1 MPIAF
6 APLNES
12 LTIVKILLEDSVK
25 KRLNSLGLLVN
36 ANIEILNSPSNF
48 KLNHIGNSNKEFF
61 TPQYHKK
68 NKKKS
73 LDIPRLKK
81 YTTK

>member
-6 APLNES
+6 APLNEN

-36 ANIEILNSPSNF
+36 ANIEILSKTS
-48 KLNHIGNSNKEFF
+48 GNLIVLIKDSRIAID
-61 TPQYHKK
+61 K
-68 NKKKS
+68 N
-73 LDIPRLKK
+73 IA
-81 YTTK
+81 TKIFVARREDQNV

>member
-6 APLNES
+6 TPLNES

-36 ANIEILNSPSNF
+36 ANIEILSKTS
-48 KLNHIGNSNKEFF
+48 GNLIVLIKDSRIAID
-61 TPQYHKK
+61 K
-68 NKKKS
+68 N
-73 LDIPRLKK
+73 IA
-81 YTTK
+81 TKIFVARREDQNV

>member
-36 ANIEILNSPSNF
+36 ANIEILSKTS
-48 KLNHIGNSNKEFF
+48 GNLIVLIKD
-61 TPQYHKK
+61 TRIAIDK
-68 NKKKS
+68 N
-73 LDIPRLKK
+73 IA
-81 YTTK
+81 TKIFVARREDQNV

>member
-12 LTIVKILLEDSVK
+12 LTIAKILLEDSVM

-36 ANIEILNSPSNF
+36 ANIEILSKTS
-48 KLNHIGNSNKEFF
+48 GNLIVLIKDSRIAID
-61 TPQYHKK
+61 K
-68 NKKKS
+68 N
-73 LDIPRLKK
+73 IA
-81 YTTK
+81 TKIFVARREDHNV

>member
-1 MPIAF
+1 MSIAF

-36 ANIEILNSPSNF
+36 ANIEILSKTS
-48 KLNHIGNSNKEFF
+48 GNLIVLIKDSRIAID
-61 TPQYHKK
+61 K
-68 NKKKS
+68 N
-73 LDIPRLKK
+73 IA
-81 YTTK
+81 TKIFVARREDQNV

>member
-36 ANIEILNSPSNF
+36 ANIEILSKTN
-48 KLNHIGNSNKEFF
+48 GNLIVLIK
-61 TPQYHKK
+61 
-68 NKKKS
+68 
-73 LDIPRLKK
+73 D
-81 YTTK
+81 

>member
-6 APLNES
+6 APLNER

-36 ANIEILNSPSNF
+36 ANIEILSKTS
-48 KLNHIGNSNKEFF
+48 GNLIVLIKDSRIAID
-61 TPQYHKK
+61 K
-68 NKKKS
+68 N
-73 LDIPRLKK
+73 IA
-81 YTTK
+81 TKIFVARREDQNV

>member
-1 MPIAF
+1 MHIAF

-36 ANIEILNSPSNF
+36 ANIEILSKTS
-48 KLNHIGNSNKEFF
+48 GNLIVLIKDSRIAID
-61 TPQYHKK
+61 K
-68 NKKKS
+68 N
-73 LDIPRLKK
+73 IA
-81 YTTK
+81 TKIFVARREDQNV

>member
-6 APLNES
+6 APQNES

-36 ANIEILNSPSNF
+36 ANIEILSKTS
-48 KLNHIGNSNKEFF
+48 GNLIVLIKDSRIAID
-61 TPQYHKK
+61 K
-68 NKKKS
+68 N
-73 LDIPRLKK
+73 IA
-81 YTTK
+81 TKIFVARREDQNV